1 MRDGESFAKKVREF
15 LYGMFGHETA
25 LQALELRGTMET
37 LFMLVTFG
45 DMVGLPIMP
54 PYYALRLLPHAAGL
68 VPAWKR
74 RVMRERWLGE
84 DHDQHLHG
92 V

>member
-1 MRDGESFAKKVREF
+1 MTEREGFGKKVREF
-15 LYGMFGHETA
+15 LYGMFGYEHA
-25 LQALELRGTMET
+25 LQALELRQSMET

-45 DMVGLPIMP
+45 DMVGLPILP
-54 PYYALRLLPHAAGL
+54 PYYALRILPHAAVL

-74 RVMRERWLGE
+74 RVMRERWLGD
-84 DHDQHLHG
+84 DHEHHLHG

>member
-1 MRDGESFAKKVREF
+1 MPEGNDFRRKVREF
-15 LYGMFGHETA
+15 LYGMFGHDTA
-25 LQALELRGTMET
+25 LQALELRGSMET

-54 PYYALRLLPHAAGL
+54 PYYALRLLPYAAEL

-74 RVMRERWLGE
+74 RVMRERFFGD
-84 DHDQHLHG
+84 DHEHHLHG

>member
-1 MRDGESFAKKVREF
+1 MTERERFGRKVREF
-15 LYGMFGHETA
+15 LYGMFGYEHA
-25 LQALELRGTMET
+25 QQALELRQSMET

-45 DMVGLPIMP
+45 DMLGLPILP
-54 PYYALRLLPHAAGL
+54 PYYALRILPHAAAL

-74 RVMRERWLGE
+74 RVMRERWLGD
-84 DHDQHLHG
+84 DHEHHLHG